1 MFVTADLLETVDVL
15 EEVEARRVEEEEAEV
30 DFEEEEEEEDEVEV
44 ALELVLVEDVLL
56 LAVATFC

>member
-1 MFVTADLLETVDVL
+1 MFVTADLLATVDVL

-30 DFEEEEEEEDEVEV
+30 DFEEEEEDEVEV